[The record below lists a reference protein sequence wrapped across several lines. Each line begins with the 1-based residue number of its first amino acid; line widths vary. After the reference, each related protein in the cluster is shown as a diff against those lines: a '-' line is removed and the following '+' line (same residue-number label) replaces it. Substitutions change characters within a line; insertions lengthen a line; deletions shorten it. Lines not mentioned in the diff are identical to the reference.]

1 MTLLPGIHSFILQ
14 SLCLAIFFAA
24 TTSAQLLSVVP
35 TNQSLPNVSGDV
47 GMQLQLRTAQT
58 GMIQMTQVIP
68 LTAAAGYGGSLSD
81 LQNINVT
88 GKLVLVDASSASSLS
103 SDQIAYM
110 SCDDSTY
117 YPGKLTAAGVFNIV
131 TQTNPASVVL
141 YSNVSDH
148 CSITLPYYETYKSIY
163 SMVGSG
169 ASNALANGIKSNTGT
184 QSVANISLNA
194 ATVPS
199 MNTTL
204 NNTMSGSN
212 NGNNV
217 LGPSPTTAVA
227 MIILY
232 SITGVITALFLVI
245 IVTGAVRAHRH
256 PERYGPRNVLGRPR
270 QSRAKGIARAMLET
284 IPIVKFGEHH
294 DNKPAGQDVEL
305 GDAGTT
311 RNTEPAAVGAATNE
325 AVNQP
330 SVSGDTV
337 ETSETTTAAGAL
349 PAEGETTAAKDEG
362 LGCSICTE
370 DFVKGENIRLL
381 PCNHKFHPVCIDPW
395 LLNVSGTC
403 PLCRVDLRPAATNPA
418 DLTVG
423 ADSTGSNELP
433 PPLAAVENSTEG
445 GARPRGGLSHFFNI
459 RRMRDAT
466 PEERVDAIRSY
477 RRALRE
483 RQANAGSRRGS
494 RLSGAFRDSFRR
506 RSDVPD
512 MPEGSA
518 PQSANPDVVS
528 PISPVAESARSG
540 TFAG

>member
-1 MTLLPGIHSFILQ
+1 MQ
-14 SLCLAIFFAA
+14 SPWLAIFFAA
-24 TTSAQLLSVVP
+24 VISAQSLILAP
-35 TNQSLPNVSGDV
+35 TNQSLPNVSGDSSN
-47 GMQLQLRTAQT
+47 QLQLQTSQT

-68 LTAAAGYGGSLSD
+68 LTTAAGYGGSLSD
-81 LQNINVT
+81 LQNLHIA
-88 GKLVLVDASSASSLS
+88 GKLVLIDANSASSVS

-110 SCDDSTY
+110 SCDESTY
-117 YPGKLTAAGVFNIV
+117 YPGKLNAADVLGIV
-131 TQTNPASVVL
+131 MQANPASVVL

-148 CSITLPYYETYKSIY
+148 CTITLQYSPQTYKSIY

-169 ASNALANGIKSNTGT
+169 PSTALANGLRSNAGT
-184 QSVANISLNA
+184 QSVANISIKQDTIPAGND
-194 ATVPS
+194 TQNGTS
-199 MNTTL
+199 
-204 NNTMSGSN
+204 SGSN
-212 NGNNV
+212 TGNNV

-245 IVTGAVRAHRH
+245 IVSGAIRAHRH

-284 IPIVKFGEHH
+284 LPIVKFGEHQ

-305 GDAGTT
+305 GDAGTA
-311 RNTEPAAVGAATNE
+311 RNTEPHVEGGATTEDGNR
-325 AVNQP
+325 P
-330 SVSGDTV
+330 SVSGDAV
-337 ETSETTTAAGAL
+337 ETNQATAAAAAL
-349 PAEGETTAAKDEG
+349 SPERDTAAAIDED

-418 DLTVG
+418 DLTAA
-423 ADSTGSNELP
+423 ADSNGSNELP
-433 PPLAAVENSTEG
+433 PPLTEVENGNES
-445 GARPRGGLSHFFNI
+445 GARPRVGLSQFFNI

-466 PEERVDAIRSY
+466 PEERVDALRSY

-506 RSDVPD
+506 RSDVPNV
-512 MPEGSA
+512 PEGSA
-518 PQSANPDVVS
+518 PRAANPDVVS